1 MTRRWPVL
9 LAADVALCA
18 ALSGIFVIVL
28 PWFQGRD
35 AARLFPFVLWGIK
48 PAAALGITLRFT
60 LRGLNGYAAMA
71 LPFLCFNIV
80 HFAMLGYAAH
90 PAPEMLSLFTSLL
103 GAAVGETIKAR
114 NRPPKRGNR
123 R

>member
-1 MTRRWPVL
+1 M
-9 LAADVALCA
+9 DVALCA
-18 ALSGIFVIVL
+18 ALSAVYVFTL
-28 PWFQGRD
+28 PWYQGRD
-35 AARLFPFVLWGIK
+35 AARLFPYVVWGIK
-48 PAAALGITLRFT
+48 PAVALAITLLFT
-60 LRGLNGYAAMA
+60 LKGLNGYAAMA

-80 HFAMLGYAAH
+80 HIVMLGYAAH
-90 PAPEMLSLFTSLL
+90 PAAETLGLFASLL